1 MTDRITIER
10 ETLERAITA
19 LAYHQQQT
27 RPIERAKFAIDE
39 LRAALAAQPAEAQQ
53 EPVAWR
59 HSKTGRLYDSV
70 EEVPLADGDEWAEP
84 LYATPATQQAPAAWR
99 QWSTKLHDWDY
110 STNRGD
116 LRSDTAAEPLF
127 LAPAQP
133 ADEIMND
140 AKDAVQPTHASMPLT
155 DEQILDLAEPLGA
168 FACTVLAADRRIAFA
183 RAVLAAAGGK
193 P

>member
-1 MTDRITIER
+1 MSDRITIER

-27 RPIERAKFAIDE
+27 RPIERTKFAIDE

-110 STNRGD
+110 QTNRGD
-116 LRSDTAAEPLF
+116 LRPDTPADPLF
-127 LAPAQP
+127 VAAAQL
-133 ADEIMND
+133 
-140 AKDAVQPTHASMPLT
+140 VPLT
-155 DEQILDLAEPLGA
+155 DEQRNDRIEAWSSQGWGDRLGE
-168 FACTVLAADRRIAFA
+168 VVRICIAIE
-183 RAVLAAAGGK
+183 RAHGIAAAGDK